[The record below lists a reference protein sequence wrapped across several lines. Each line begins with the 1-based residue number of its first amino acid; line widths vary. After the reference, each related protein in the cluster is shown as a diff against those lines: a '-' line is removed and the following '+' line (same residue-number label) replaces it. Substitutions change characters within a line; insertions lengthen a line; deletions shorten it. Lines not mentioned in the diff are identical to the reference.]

1 MFFSLF
7 TPYRKHQFGQKL
19 GQGDQMDQ
27 IIIVFIPV
35 KKNVSV
41 LLKLIAV
48 VKVRRSEFEKTKVA
62 DNLKRVESDR

>member
-1 MFFSLF
+1 
-7 TPYRKHQFGQKL
+7 
-19 GQGDQMDQ
+19 MDQ

-62 DNLKRVESDR
+62 DNLKRVESGR

>member
-1 MFFSLF
+1 
-7 TPYRKHQFGQKL
+7 
-19 GQGDQMDQ
+19 MDQ

-48 VKVRRSEFEKTKVA
+48 VKVRQSEYEQAKVA
-62 DNLKRVESDR
+62 GMLVLKASDI

>member
-1 MFFSLF
+1 
-7 TPYRKHQFGQKL
+7 
-19 GQGDQMDQ
+19 MDQ

-48 VKVRRSEFEKTKVA
+48 VKVRQSEYEQAKVA
-62 DNLKRVESDR
+62 DIFEYGPDWSKVADVGVKSIRYKIAKNNS